1 MVDAGAALRAAAEL
15 SPSPQYRRMQ
25 RADPRI
31 VTTIRAAWPPAAGR
45 HGHRVQLWPT
55 TSTRHRRPA
64 NGEDAPKAAACSS
77 GDGIDATVA
86 MVCARVGSLDWV
98 GEQWPEVSDGLC
110 KT

>member
-1 MVDAGAALRAAAEL
+1 
-15 SPSPQYRRMQ
+15 MQ

-55 TSTRHRRPA
+55 TSTRPRRPA

-86 MVCARVGSLDWV
+86 MVCARVGSLGWA
-98 GEQWPEVSDGLC
+98 GERWPGIASDGYRPRPSVHMPHIAGPAA
-110 KT
+110 THGAYRGR